1 MPKRTDIRS
10 ILMIGSGPIVIGQAC
25 EFDYSGTQACK
36 ALREE
41 GFRVILI
48 NSNPATI
55 MTDPE
60 MADRTYIE
68 PITLDVVEKVIEQER
83 PDALLP
89 TMGGQTALNTT
100 MGLVKR
106 GVLEQYGVK
115 LIGASAEA
123 IHKAEDRE
131 AFKLAM
137 QRIGL
142 RVPKSGTAHTR
153 DEAIALLEMVGF
165 PAIIRPSFTMGGAG
179 GNIAYNREEFVKLIE
194 WALAMSPVGQ
204 VLIEESVIGW
214 KEYELEVMRDIK
226 DNVVIVCP
234 IENLDPMGV
243 HTGDSITVAP
253 AMTLTDKEYQRMRD
267 AALRIIREIG
277 VDTGGSNIQ
286 FGINPV
292 NGEMVVI
299 EMNPRVSRSSA
310 LASKATGFPIA
321 KIAAKL
327 AVGYSLDEITND
339 ITGVTK
345 ASFEPAIDYVVV
357 KIPRFAFQ
365 KFKGSDPTL
374 TTQMKSVGE
383 AMAIGQT
390 FKEALQKAIRSLEL
404 DLNGL
409 GSRVGLDRG
418 VPAGVDRGDLL
429 ENVRRRLRTPM
440 PDRLWYLADGI
451 RLDLTTEEIFEI
463 TKIDPWFI
471 EQIRDLVAFERVLVG
486 TSYEAGTVVADERL
500 WEAKRLGFSDDRIG
514 QLLGVDPSTVRRVRM
529 ESGDQGHGGR
539 AVTYKRVDTCA
550 AEFEA
555 HTPYL
560 YSTYGRE
567 CEARPVD
574 RKKVVILGGGPNRIG
589 QGIEFDYCCVHAA
602 MALREEGIETIMVNC
617 NPETVSTDYDT
628 SDRLYFEP
636 LTEEDVLNI
645 VRTEQPMGVVLQ
657 FGGQTPLK
665 LALPLSQAGVKI
677 LGTSPDAIDLAE
689 DRERFRSLLDKLG
702 LRQAESGTARS
713 VDEAVRIADSIGYP
727 VMVRPSYVL
736 GGRSMQIVYG
746 QAGLLEYMTS
756 AVKASPKHPVL
767 IDKYLADAIE
777 VDADAISDGKTV
789 VVAGIMEHIEEAGV
803 HSGDSACS
811 LPAYTL
817 DQVVVHEIE
826 RQMQLLALELK
837 VVGLMNAQFAVKDK
851 TVYVLEVN
859 PRGSRTVPFVSKAIG
874 VPLTKVAMKVML
886 GRTLEELGCTTVPRL
901 DHISVKEAVFPF
913 NKFAGVDVLLGPEM
927 KSTGEVMGVD
937 EDFGWAFAK
946 SQAGAGSPL
955 PKSGTAFISVKED
968 DRPVALDVA
977 RRLRV
982 LGFQIQ
988 ATTGTAGYLRE
999 HGIEVATVNK
1009 VSEGRPHIVDHI
1021 KNGDIAFMVNT
1032 VRTATAHSDSISIR
1046 REALHKG
1053 LPYYTT
1059 MRGAMAAV
1067 LGIEAIVKKELS
1079 IRSLQEY
1086 HRTSFAQER

>member
-1 MPKRTDIRS
+1 MPKRTDIKS
-10 ILMIGSGPIVIGQAC
+10 ILLIGSGPIVIGQAC

-41 GFRVILI
+41 GFKVILI

-60 MADRTYIE
+60 LADRTYVE
-68 PITLDVVEKVIEQER
+68 PITLEVVEKVIERER

-89 TMGGQTALNTT
+89 TMGGQTALNAT

-106 GVLEQYGVK
+106 GVLEKYGVK

-131 AFKLAM
+131 AFKQAM

-142 RVPKSGTAHTR
+142 NVPESGTAHNR
-153 DEAIALLEMVGF
+153 DEAARILEKVGF
-165 PAIIRPSFTMGGAG
+165 PAIIRPSFTMGGTG
-179 GNIAYNREEFVKLIE
+179 GNIAYNREEFEKLID
-194 WALAMSPVGQ
+194 WALAMSPTSQ
-204 VLIEESVIGW
+204 VLIERSLIGW
-214 KEYELEVMRDIK
+214 KEYELEVMRDLK

-286 FGINPV
+286 FGLNPD
-292 NGEMVVI
+292 NGEMIII

-327 AVGYSLDEITND
+327 AIGYTLDEITND

-345 ASFEPAIDYVVV
+345 ASFEPTIDYVVV

-365 KFKGSDPTL
+365 KFKGADPTL

-383 AMAIGQT
+383 VMAIGRT
-390 FKEALQKAIRSLEL
+390 FKESLQKAIRSLEL

-409 GSRVGLDRG
+409 ASRVGIDRG
-418 VPAGVDRGDLL
+418 IPAEFNRAEAV
-429 ENVRRRLRTPM
+429 EKIRRTLKTPL
-440 PDRLWYLADGI
+440 PERLWYLADGI
-451 RLDLTTEEIFEI
+451 RLGFTNDELFAI
-463 TKIDPWFI
+463 TKIDPWFL
-471 EQIRDLVAFERVLVG
+471 EQVRELIQFEQLLIGKADKASAVLSGDL
-486 TSYEAGTVVADERL
+486 L
-500 WEAKRLGFSDDRIG
+500 WEAKELGFSDDRIG
-514 QLLGVDPSTVRRVRM
+514 QLLGVEGAVVRKARM
-529 ESGDQGHGGR
+529 GSGKSAKPAR

-550 AEFEA
+550 AEFESN
-555 HTPYL
+555 TPYL
-560 YSTYGRE
+560 YSTYGSE
-567 CEARPVD
+567 CESRPSD
-574 RKKVVILGGGPNRIG
+574 RTKVVILGGGPNRIG

-602 MALREEGIETIMVNC
+602 MALREEGVETIMVNC

-645 VRTEQPMGVVLQ
+645 IHREQPLGVVLQ

-665 LALPLSQAGVKI
+665 LALPLSKAGVKI
-677 LGTSPDAIDLAE
+677 LGTSPEAIDRAE
-689 DRERFRSLLDKLG
+689 DRERFRDLLDKLG
-702 LRQAESGTARS
+702 LRQAESGMARS
-713 VDEAVRIADSIGYP
+713 VDEAVRIAGKITYP

-736 GGRSMQIVYG
+736 GGRSMQIVYDETD
-746 QAGLLEYMTS
+746 LLEYMRS

-767 IDKYLADAIE
+767 IDKYLSDAIE
-777 VDADAISDGKTV
+777 IDADAISDGKTV

-811 LPAYTL
+811 LPPYTL
-817 DQVVVHEIE
+817 DKALVREIE
-826 RQMQLLALELK
+826 RQMKALALELG
-837 VVGLMNAQFAVKDK
+837 VVGLMNAQFAVKDQ

-874 VPLTKVAMKVML
+874 VPLAKLAMKVML
-886 GRTLEELGCTTVPRL
+886 GKSLQDLGFTEAPQPAHL
-901 DHISVKEAVFPF
+901 SVKEAVFPF
-913 NKFAGVDVLLGPEM
+913 NKFPGVDVLLGPEM
-927 KSTGEVMGVD
+927 KSTGEVMGID
-937 EDFGWAFAK
+937 GDFGWAFAK
-946 SQAGAGSPL
+946 SQAGAGATL
-955 PKSGTAFISVKED
+955 PQSGTAFISVKESD
-968 DRPVALDVA
+968 QPAAWGVAK
-977 RRLRV
+977 RLRS
-982 LGFQIQ
+982 LGFKIQ
-988 ATTGTAGYLRE
+988 ATSGTAGFLKDK
-999 HGIEVATVNK
+999 GVEVETVNK
-1009 VSEGRPHIVDHI
+1009 VKEGRPHIVDHI
-1021 KNGDIAFMVNT
+1021 KNGAVALVVNT
-1032 VRTATAHSDSISIR
+1032 VRTASAHTDSLSIR
-1046 REALHKG
+1046 REALQRG
-1053 LPYYTT
+1053 VPYYTT
-1059 MRGAMAAV
+1059 MRGALAAV
-1067 LGIEAIVKKELS
+1067 MGIEALAKKELS

-1086 HRTSFAQER
+1086 HRTQV